1 MNLIM
6 SLWNKIH
13 QL

>member
-6 SLWNKIH
+6 SL
-13 QL
+13 